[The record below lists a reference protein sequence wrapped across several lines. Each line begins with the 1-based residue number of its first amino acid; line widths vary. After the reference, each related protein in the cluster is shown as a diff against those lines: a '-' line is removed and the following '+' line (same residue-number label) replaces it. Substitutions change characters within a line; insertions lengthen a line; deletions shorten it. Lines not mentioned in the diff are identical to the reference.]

1 MFHKHQYRFPPPQR
15 RLQMGSARSVPVP
28 HHTQHTWRLLPRE
41 VVLDYHLLQPSRDAA
56 AAGARCRGQ
65 VVGACK
71 LPTARGAQSCVDVP
85 QDSRQRPQL
94 GYDALQRH
102 GKGGRCEPG
111 GHLGR
116 PNALEPPCSKSLS
129 SQSEMQA
136 RPPLQ
141 SDSVGLGRGREPRN
155 DKLHFYQ
162 LPGYLWD
169 GGNAHRKTH

>member
-1 MFHKHQYRFPPPQR
+1 
-15 RLQMGSARSVPVP
+15 MGSARSVPVP